1 MSNQF
6 LPFATS
12 GGANALTPAEWAGL
26 TAILANGFQS
36 GVASSEQF
44 NTAFRQAL
52 AGTNLLG
59 NFIKDQGFNALDD
72 GNTVNLLN
80 ALKSALT
87 TLLATKN
94 GDGSTVFQ
102 AADGASGKQVVNISQ
117 FASTFGASGS
127 QALPGG
133 FVFKWGTASFG
144 SVPGA
149 SSIASTAFTLPSNF
163 LTVNYGVWPVLTD
176 KALSI
181 GVNSVSTSGFI
192 ANIENRFGSALS
204 GAFTFISI
212 GR

>member
-59 NFIKDQGFNALDD
+59 NFINDQGFNALDD
-72 GNTVNLLN
+72 GNTVNLL
-80 ALKSALT
+80 AAFKSALQN
-87 TLLATKN
+87 LLALKAGAT
-94 GDGSTVFQ
+94 GQAFQ
-102 AADGASGKQVVNISQ
+102 AADGATGKQVVNISQ
-117 FASTFGASGS
+117 FGATFGASGI
-127 QALPGG
+127 QRLP
-133 FVFKWGTASFG
+133 
-144 SVPGA
+144 
-149 SSIASTAFTLPSNF
+149 
-163 LTVNYGVWPVLTD
+163 
-176 KALSI
+176 
-181 GVNSVSTSGFI
+181 SGFI
-192 ANIENRFGSALS
+192 LQWSTINIPGPGGVTWTYPTPFPNAVHGVFGMGYSVLPTTPVAASNTPGLS
-204 GAFTFISI
+204 SVGIDCNSNSDVLPAFVFAI